1 MMPAKKSLKPGPSR
15 VKPTAAPPIDFHLQD
30 VAGISNLDLS
40 LHVGMNLLRGRNG
53 AGKSSA
59 MLGISRACGADV
71 PLEVRDGA
79 NEGRIS
85 GNGVSIVIRKVAA
98 TTGKAEVEL
107 VGGDDLA
114 ELIDGG
120 GYADPKARAKA
131 RVRALLRIER
141 LPVTAETISEL
152 AGGECEIASQALREC
167 EENLIDDLLEAA
179 EKVRRVTHGE
189 ARKSEEAQAAAL
201 AVADVHEAQ
210 ALEAVAS
217 IGGAAHVVEIPSAD
231 ASLNAGRLRD
241 RLAVARAEAT
251 KRRELEALQAEI
263 RETLGQRP
271 DAAQFNDKY
280 TRAQDAREA
289 AETELEALQI
299 EAQKLAERIAEKR
312 VAVVEAKELQQRIG
326 RKIAETQTATEEWDR
341 RAGVLGRPVEGP
353 TQADVDAIEAS
364 VHNANETAARAGASE
379 EYRTKRTS
387 AAESR
392 QSAQDH
398 ATRAEYLRTLATTVQ
413 DRLGRL
419 LNGTDA
425 DGLTVGDAG
434 RVCVVEGGKVYDFET
449 RRSEGQQIAAALRF
463 FARKN
468 PSRIIPL
475 SGRLWNALA
484 PQGKASFIREA
495 ETLGLYVISEEPS
508 EGDLRVERPT
518 VDSLTQQ
525 AAAS

>member
-1 MMPAKKSLKPGPSR
+1 MPPKKILKSVSQI
-15 VKPTAAPPIDFHLQD
+15 VKQDAQPPIDFHIQD
-30 VAGISNLDLS
+30 VAGISSLDLS

-59 MLGISRACGADV
+59 MMGISRACGIDV
-71 PLEVRDGA
+71 PIEVRDGA
-79 NEGRIS
+79 TEGRIS

-107 VGGDDLA
+107 VGGEDLA

-141 LPVTAETISEL
+141 LPVTEETIETL
-152 AGGECEIASQALREC
+152 AGGESSIAQKALREC
-167 EENLIDDLLEAA
+167 EENLVDDLLDAA
-179 EKVRRVTHGE
+179 EKVRRVTHAE
-189 ARKSEEAQAAAL
+189 ARLSEEAQASAL
-201 AVADVHEAQ
+201 AVADVHESQ
-210 ALEAVAS
+210 AAEAVAS
-217 IGGAAHVVEIPSAD
+217 IGGADFVVDIPAAD
-231 ASLNAGRLRD
+231 AAANAQRLRD
-241 RLAVARAEAT
+241 RLAVAKSEAQ

-271 DAAQFNDKY
+271 DAAQFNERY
-280 TRAQDAREA
+280 SHAQDAREA
-289 AETELEALQI
+289 CESELEELQA
-299 EAQKLAERIAEKR
+299 EAQALADRIAAKR

-326 RKIAETQTATEEWDR
+326 RKISETQTATEEWDR
-341 RAGVLGRPVEGP
+341 RAGVLGRPVDGP
-353 TQADVDAIEAS
+353 TQADVDQLEAS
-364 VHNANETAARAGASE
+364 AALASETATRAALSADFHA
-379 EYRTKRTS
+379 KRDA

-392 QSAQDH
+392 QGAAEH

-413 DRLGRL
+413 DRLGQL

-463 FARKN
+463 FARKH

-475 SGRLWNALA
+475 SGRLWNALD

-495 ETLGLYVISEEPS
+495 EALGLYCISEEPA

-518 VDSLTQQ
+518 ADGVIDPTV
-525 AAAS
+525 AA